1 MRNRFKGLKILCI
14 LLSVMLMLN
23 YVVYADMDR
32 ADGSNAD
39 GANTNAQASDE
50 LNEYEY
56 EYADAGDSPAVE
68 QEEAENSGI
77 TDMEV
82 SANENTPDGAADG
95 AGGQDKDDNDGND
108 DGADPGKDAGG
119 DENGGAEGPDAPDQP
134 ENPENP
140 DQPEEPDE
148 NYAYKWYISDTQ
160 ADSFIIKNAD
170 ELVEFAELVN
180 GTADLEDV
188 TEPVNFEGKTIKLEA
203 DIDLA
208 GIEWTSAGN
217 TAEKAFKGC
226 FDGNMHTIENL
237 TMKPGVSYGGL
248 FGHMYG
254 EVRKVTVKNCN
265 IYSDSYA
272 GGIAAVSGGSIAFC
286 GVTGTVMSEREAAG
300 GIVGNADGADIKGS
314 FAAVNTES
322 VKTTELA
329 GAGAVNVAG
338 SYTLDVEANTDN
350 NGNADKDTG
359 DPEPSVESENGEN
372 TGEDQGESGDGEDPS
387 NPETPEVPEAPD
399 TPAIPDTDRMPADA
413 FASGEVS
420 WLMNTVGGS
429 EENHAVWSCD
439 GTAPVYADD
448 SSKAVYRLIARS
460 DAGGGT
466 ITAAEMYLRAGA
478 DIDVSYTADEG
489 YRLREYA
496 LSYGGNTY
504 MTAAAAALVMPAA
517 DAELRGV
524 FVRIAESTDGSRAW
538 YLNNKESSYY
548 FIESEKEMVGLA
560 QIVNGTA
567 PECDEPFDFAGKT
580 IILLSDLNFTQI
592 DGVAPVGSSSAAPFA
607 GTFDFDGHLV
617 KNLTLTSDGDYVG
630 IFGYLTG
637 SVQNLNA
644 DGVYITGNK
653 YCGVIAGYSAGEIK
667 SCSAAGSVNGNEYA
681 GGIVGCNDG
690 SVSRTSSSAKVTG
703 GSYVGGAAGLNNG
716 NISLSYSRGAVTADS
731 VYGGIAGSV
740 TASGVIEDSYTV
752 SFVNNASDNR
762 VADDES
768 EGTAKN
774 TYYVKEKVADPD
786 NGNDSGTDSDNE
798 SDENTDDNG
807 NADKTSD
814 DDHPL
819 GEGKTRAQ
827 FYSGEVSWLLN
838 TAGGQKKN
846 NGAWSLS
853 DRGPVFAD
861 KENAQICRITVDN
874 DDENGKVL
882 LASLYVK
889 SGAEIRPDVVL
900 ESGCR
905 VKLFTVVSSDGAD
918 VEFKSDYSF
927 IMPEGDV
934 VITASFY
941 KIDTGKANSNMKV
954 TFYYK
959 GAGLP
964 EDFNI
969 PDQSVQYGMTAVEPE
984 IPSVDGIIFE
994 GWYTG
999 HMEANGNI
1007 SYVKKFDFRTA
1018 ITDDMVLY
1026 LKWHEA
1032 NAYAVTFIDNVRKD
1046 ESDSKPGEDAK
1057 TEYVVEGELIPKPD
1071 IPVWDDK
1078 HVLNFWS
1085 REDSKSGKMW
1095 NFEEDRMPAADI
1107 VLYAQWSIIDM
1118 DFAEIGGTGTAD
1130 DPYQIKSVKQMELLS
1145 KKVMA
1150 GNAYEGTFFKL
1161 MNDITLGIAPEASD
1175 GGKDDENKDPDGG
1188 DTTDPTVPAEPEDP
1202 TTPGQPDE
1210 QASEWIPVGMIARP
1224 FQGNFAGEGK
1234 TINIYCIN
1242 DPETAG
1248 ASASFK
1254 GVFGYLGESASVNGI
1269 NVAGKVSGYQYIG
1282 AVAGR
1287 SDGNISDCTNN
1298 AAIEVKEFGGGI
1310 AGSSKGKITKC
1321 INKAALKSTKAYLGG
1336 IVGMS
1341 EGTVTDCT
1349 NEAEAVIDGL
1359 EHTGGIAGAS
1369 KGRIDKC
1376 QNISA
1381 VNGSVKYVGGIAGEG
1396 NVSNSQNEGV
1406 ITGKEDANYIAGI
1419 TGNGVASWCV
1429 NKGNISGVNYIGGIA
1444 GAGTVINSYN
1454 AADIKAAG
1462 GSAGGIAGQSVSVSF
1477 CYNTGNVHT
1486 VTDYAGGIAGAGPVS
1501 DCFNYGNITTDST
1514 GQYFGK
1520 LTGIGNKTN
1529 SYYLAKTADPYGGK
1543 TADAFASGEV
1553 AWLLNTAGGAED
1565 NIGFWSNNEEHPII
1579 ADAENGPVYAAIVEG
1594 GTNGSID
1601 INSEKIIY
1609 GKSTDEIKVK
1619 INAHPDY
1626 GYKLSYIVINDERAD
1641 TSFEMGEGDL
1651 YISAVFEKDEDIVE
1665 KPSRG
1670 DSKPAKNDKPRE
1682 EIPTDSIGTGGGT
1695 GGGDGPGSGENGTGT
1710 GSDPSG
1716 INTDISGSSEVN
1728 AAETSENMSVTTE
1741 PEAEQPDT
1749 VLSSED
1755 VKPQEEIAA
1764 AAEGASGG
1772 SGNVLEEEDKAEP
1785 VVKALKSVTITDV
1798 VSNPLIWILL
1808 GIMLAAALIWRYA
1821 KYRREK

>member
-1 MRNRFKGLKILCI
+1 MRNKCKGLKILCV

-32 ADGSNAD
+32 GDGSDADGT
-39 GANTNAQASDE
+39 NTNVQASDE
-50 LNEYEY
+50 LNEY

-68 QEEAENSGI
+68 QDEAENSGI
-77 TDMEV
+77 TDMEISV
-82 SANENTPDGAADG
+82 NENATDGAADG
-95 AGGQDKDDNDGND
+95 VGGQDKDDNDGND
-108 DGADPGKDAGG
+108 DGADSGKDAGG

-140 DQPEEPDE
+140 AQPEEPDE

-160 ADSFIIKNAD
+160 ANSFIIKNAD

-180 GTADLEDV
+180 GTADIEDV
-188 TEPVNFEGKTIKLEA
+188 TEPVNFAGKTIKLEA

-208 GIEWTSAGN
+208 SMEWTSAGN

-254 EVRKVTVKNCN
+254 EVRNVTVKNCN

-272 GGIAAVSGGSIAFC
+272 GGIATVSGGNIAFC
-286 GVTGTVMSEREAAG
+286 GVTGIVMSEREAAG

-329 GAGAVNVAG
+329 GAGTATVAG
-338 SYTLDVEANTDN
+338 SYTLDVEADIDN
-350 NGNADKDTG
+350 SGDADKDTG
-359 DPEPSVESENGEN
+359 DSEPSVESENGE
-372 TGEDQGESGDGEDPS
+372 DQGEAGYGEDPS
-387 NPETPEVPEAPD
+387 TPETPETPEVPG
-399 TPAIPDTDRMPADA
+399 TPAIPDTDRMFADA

-439 GTAPVYADD
+439 GTVPVYADD
-448 SSKAVYRLIARS
+448 SSKVVYRLIACS
-460 DAGGGT
+460 DAAGGT
-466 ITAAEMYLRAGA
+466 ITAAEMYLSAGA
-478 DIDVSYTADEG
+478 DIKVSYTVDDG

-496 LSYGGNTY
+496 LSYGCNTY

-524 FVRIAESTDGSRAW
+524 FVRIAESADGSRAW

-548 FIESEKEMVGLA
+548 FIESEREMVGLA

-667 SCSAAGSVNGNEYA
+667 SCSAAGSVNCNEYA
-681 GGIVGCNDG
+681 GGIVGYNDG

-703 GSYVGGAAGLNNG
+703 GSYVGGIAGLENG

-731 VYGGIAGSV
+731 VSGGIAGSV

-752 SFVNNASDNR
+752 SFVNNVSGNR
-762 VADDES
+762 VADAAS
-768 EGTAKN
+768 EGTVSN
-774 TYYVKEKVADPD
+774 TYYVKETTAAPD
-786 NGNDSGTDSDNE
+786 NGSDDGSDRNNE
-798 SDENTDDNG
+798 SDENAGGRDD
-807 NADKTSD
+807 AEKPSD
-814 DDHPL
+814 DTASL

-853 DRGPVFAD
+853 DRGPVLTD
-861 KENAQICRITVDN
+861 RENAQICRITVDCDN
-874 DDENGKVL
+874 ENGKVL

-889 SGAEIRPDVVL
+889 SGAEIRPDVAP

-905 VKLFTVVSSDGAD
+905 VRLFTVASASGSNI
-918 VEFKSDYSF
+918 EFKSDYSF
-927 IMPEGDV
+927 TMPEEDV

-941 KIDTGKANSNMKV
+941 KVDTGKANSNMKV

-964 EDFNI
+964 DDFTI
-969 PDQSVQYGMTAVEPE
+969 PDQSIQYGMTAVEPE
-984 IPSVDGIIFE
+984 IPPVDGIIFE

-1018 ITDDMVLY
+1018 ITDDTVLY

-1032 NAYAVTFIDNVRKD
+1032 NAYAVTFIDNVRKG
-1046 ESDSKPGEDAK
+1046 ESDSKPGEDSN
-1057 TEYVVEGELIPKPD
+1057 TEYVVEGELIHKPD
-1071 IPVWDDK
+1071 TPVWDDK

-1085 REDSKSGKMW
+1085 REDSISGKMW
-1095 NFEEDRMPAADI
+1095 NFEEDRMPATDI
-1107 VLYAQWSIIDM
+1107 VLYAQWSILDM
-1118 DFAEIGGTGTAD
+1118 DFAETGGMGTAD

-1161 MNDITLGIAPEASD
+1161 MNDITLGIAPEGNNSGED
-1175 GGKDDENKDPDGG
+1175 NENKDPDSG
-1188 DTTDPTVPAEPEDP
+1188 DTTDPTDPIEPDP
-1202 TTPGQPDE
+1202 STPEQPEE
-1210 QASEWIPVGMIARP
+1210 QASAWVPVGMIARP
-1224 FQGNFAGEGK
+1224 FQGNFAGDGN

-1242 DPETAG
+1242 DPKTAG

-1254 GVFGYLGESASVNGI
+1254 GIFGYLGESASVNGV
-1269 NVAGKVSGYQYIG
+1269 NVVGKVSGYQYIG

-1287 SDGNISDCTNN
+1287 NDGSISDCTNN
-1298 AAIEVKEFGGGI
+1298 AVIEVKELGGGI

-1321 INKAALKSTKAYLGG
+1321 INNVALKSTKAYLGG

-1341 EGTVTDCT
+1341 EGTVADCT
-1349 NEAEAVIDGL
+1349 NEAEALIDGL

-1376 QNISA
+1376 QNLSA

-1396 NVSNSQNEGV
+1396 NVSNSHNEGA
-1406 ITGKEDANYIAGI
+1406 ITGKDDANFIAGI

-1454 AADIKAAG
+1454 VADIKAAG

-1579 ADAENGPVYAAIVEG
+1579 SDTENGPVYAAIVEG

-1609 GKSTDEIKVK
+1609 GKSTDEIKVN

-1626 GYKLSYIVINDERAD
+1626 GYKLSYIIINDERAD
-1641 TSFEMGEGDL
+1641 TSFEMVESDL
-1651 YISAVFEKDEDIVE
+1651 YISAVFEKDEDVVD
-1665 KPSRG
+1665 KPSK
-1670 DSKPAKNDKPRE
+1670 SHPKPAQSDPPKEDKP
-1682 EIPTDSIGTGGGT
+1682 TDFIGTGGGT

-1710 GSDPSG
+1710 GSGPSG
-1716 INTDISGSSEVN
+1716 INNNISGSSEVN
-1728 AAETSENMSVTTE
+1728 AAETSENMSVTNE
-1741 PEAEQPDT
+1741 PDAEQPDT
-1749 VLSSED
+1749 VLSSDD

-1772 SGNVLEEEDKAEP
+1772 SGDVIEEEDKAAP

-1808 GIMLAAALIWRYA
+1808 GIMLAAALIWRYV